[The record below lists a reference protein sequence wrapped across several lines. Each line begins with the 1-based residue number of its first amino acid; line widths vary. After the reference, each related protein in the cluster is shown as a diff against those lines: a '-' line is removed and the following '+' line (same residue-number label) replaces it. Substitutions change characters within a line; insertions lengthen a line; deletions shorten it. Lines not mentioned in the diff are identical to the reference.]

1 MSKVYKPFIKDLNF
15 KSNIIDA
22 NFDVISSQYESQPL
36 FNLGYHYYTKQV
48 REKMNS
54 ADLKKR
60 NFYLIVN
67 EFENKVP
74 EYDTTLDFL
83 VSKQLKFTKGE
94 EVISRDFYKL
104 WEMIVYFDLISE
116 KSIKSVSVSE
126 NGGFLQCISYFRN
139 TFFKSNSDTYSYLSS
154 NNKVPSNS
162 IKNIKDTKFNKIN
175 EGPLEMLDNESELA
189 NVHNIEKFIKS
200 NKISSNI
207 DLITAN
213 GTVQFKEN
221 SNTEHQMYKLML
233 GHIILAVSIT
243 KNGGDF
249 ILRTDD
255 FFTDV
260 TLKLINILG
269 NCYKKIYVTKPLFS
283 RSFLNEKYIVCK
295 NFNLE
300 DSKKEKL
307 IKKLKNLLNEINK
320 IDGYLYNIIQE
331 HNINEDDKNVIAEIN
346 INLVG
351 NEHLNINKIID
362 YKNKKNYFGEQYHKF
377 RNNQIDANKWWD
389 DTFLKSKISEFNNVR
404 DILVS

>member
-1 MSKVYKPFIKDLNF
+1 
-15 KSNIIDA
+15 
-22 NFDVISSQYESQPL
+22 
-36 FNLGYHYYTKQV
+36 
-48 REKMNS
+48 MNS
-54 ADLKKR
+54 SDLKKR

-74 EYDTTLDFL
+74 EYSDSLDFL
-83 VSKQLKFTKGE
+83 VIKKLKFAKGE
-94 EVISRDFYKL
+94 EIISRDFYKL
-104 WEMIVYFDLISE
+104 WEMITYFDLISN
-116 KSIKSVSVSE
+116 KSIKTVSVSE
-126 NGGFLQCISYFRN
+126 NGGFLQCISYFRD
-139 TFFKSNSDTYSYLSS
+139 TFFKDSSDTYYYQSS
-154 NNKVPSNS
+154 NNNDSSNS
-162 IKNIKDTKFNKIN
+162 IKNIKDTKFKKIN
-175 EGPLEMLDNESELA
+175 EGPLEMLDDESELA
-189 NVHNIEKFIKS
+189 NVDNIEKFIKS

-243 KNGGDF
+243 NNGGDF

-283 RSFLNEKYIVCK
+283 RKFLNEKYILCK
-295 NFNLE
+295 NFNLQ
-300 DSKKEKL
+300 DSKKDKL

-320 IDGYLYNIIQE
+320 IDYYVYDIIQE
-331 HNINEDDKNVIAEIN
+331 YKINDDDRNAIAKIN

-351 NEHLNINKIID
+351 DEHLNINKIID

-377 RNNQIDANKWWD
+377 RNNQIDANKWWN
-389 DTFLKSKISEFNNVR
+389 DTFLKNKLSEFNNVR
-404 DILVS
+404 NILVS